1 MKRLLELS
9 DNKYLTMTI
18 NNTTVFLENYKSE
31 QEVKK
36 MADGTF
42 KERFA
47 ALLKARG
54 LSQKE
59 IAQKTSLTEGAVSHY
74 LKGDREPKGAILLNI
89 ANALETSTDYLT
101 GKTNEVK
108 PAGADSEIE
117 KAFQLVA
124 RNAQNM
130 TAEDRERFLKIL
142 YGGK

>member
-1 MKRLLELS
+1 MKRLLESS
-9 DNKYLTMTI
+9 DNKHLTMTR
-18 NNTTVFLENYKSE
+18 NNTTVFLEDYKSE

-36 MADGTF
+36 MADGIF

-59 IAQKTSLTEGAVSHY
+59 LAQKTSLTEGAVSHY

-89 ANALETSTDYLT
+89 ANALETSTDYLS
-101 GKTNEVK
+101 GRTNEVK

>member
-1 MKRLLELS
+1 
-9 DNKYLTMTI
+9 
-18 NNTTVFLENYKSE
+18 
-31 QEVKK
+31 
-36 MADGTF
+36 MADGIF

-59 IAQKTSLTEGAVSHY
+59 LAQKTSLTEGAVSHY

-89 ANALETSTDYLT
+89 ANALETSTDYLS
-101 GKTNEVK
+101 GRTNEIK